1 MDRCCFPLSLA
12 SAGGLGPTL
21 VADPCLRLLPPAL
34 ASGASGLLLGAG
46 GVLRPR
52 VMGVTSILL
61 PAASSSPA
69 EPGARTTGAGVPV
82 SWDSWL
88 VRANDWPNGGPTQ
101 TVIVPNCPVWRRTT
115 LGGGLADRLRD
126 YIYLLR
132 VVFLTGERSGSKH
145 MAPEMI

>member
-21 VADPCLRLLPPAL
+21 VADPGLRLLPPAL

-115 LGGGLADRLRD
+115 WGGGGLAGVGGC
-126 YIYLLR
+126 R
-132 VVFLTGERSGSKH
+132 VHGPPSVACPSLPL
-145 MAPEMI
+145 APCLPPHP